1 MLRIATR
8 RSPLARWQA
17 EWVQSRLQELHIP
30 AELVLLTSQGDIDSQ
45 PIDGS
50 QSVGLFTKRIQQA
63 VLDKEAEIAVHSLKD
78 LPTQI
83 DTGLTLA
90 AVPPRAPVADCLVTL
105 TPISFDDL
113 PQGARIGTGSRR
125 RAAQLLTRRPDL
137 LVEPIRGNVQTR
149 LGKLNEG
156 YAAIVLAEAGLQRL
170 GMDSFAIQPLDTEW
184 MVPAPGQGAL
194 GIEVCDGDQASYDQ
208 IHQLNC
214 PITSACVVAERT
226 VLRELRAGCLA
237 PVGALAT
244 VDDVNLLTLH
254 ATVLSLDGKT
264 RLQHRLSLKLVVA
277 EQATDQPLAKQW
289 GELAVELG
297 SQVANALLDAGAG
310 PLIAAA
316 R

>member
-17 EWVQSRLQELHIP
+17 EWVQSRLQELQIP

-63 VLDKEAEIAVHSLKD
+63 VLDKDAEIAVHSLKD

-83 DTGLTLA
+83 DTGLILA

-105 TPISFDDL
+105 SSISIDEL
-113 PQGARIGTGSRR
+113 PYGARVGTGSRR
-125 RAAQLLTRRPDL
+125 RAAQLLSRRADL
-137 LVEPIRGNVQTR
+137 VVEPIRGNVQTR
-149 LGKLNEG
+149 LSKLHEG
-156 YAAIVLAEAGLQRL
+156 FAAIVLAEAGLQRL
-170 GMDSFAIQPLDTEW
+170 GMDSYAIQPLETNW

-194 GIEVCDGDQASYDQ
+194 GIEVCVGDQASYDQ
-208 IHQLNC
+208 VCQLNC
-214 PITSACVVAERT
+214 PITNACVVAERT

-237 PVGALAT
+237 PVGALAS
-244 VDDVNLLTLH
+244 VDDTGLLTLN

-264 RLQHRLSLKLVVA
+264 RLQQQHSTKLFA
-277 EQATDQPLAKQW
+277 DKQASDNRQAAQW
-289 GELAVELG
+289 NERAVELG
-297 SQVANALLDAGAG
+297 LFVARSLLDAGAG
-310 PLIAAA
+310 PLIEAA